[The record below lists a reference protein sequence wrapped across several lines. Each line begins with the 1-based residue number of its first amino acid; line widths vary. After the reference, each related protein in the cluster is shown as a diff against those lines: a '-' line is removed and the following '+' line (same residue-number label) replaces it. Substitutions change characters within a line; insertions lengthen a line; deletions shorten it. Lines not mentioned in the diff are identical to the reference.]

1 MSSRRAVSTQVR
13 PFAYSVAGA
22 RRPNRAAHGGVEI
35 LEISADGYI
44 RRINQNRAAREVGPW
59 VAPQDQSSD
68 DLFRVERALAK
79 VVR

>member
-1 MSSRRAVSTQVR
+1 MSSRRAVITQVR
-13 PFAYSVAGA
+13 CFSGSIAGA
-22 RRPNRAAHGGVEI
+22 RPNRAAHGGVSI
-35 LEISADGYI
+35 IEISRDGYI
-44 RRINQNRAAREVGPW
+44 RRSNQNRAAREVGPW